1 MRMLEAAMV
10 AIAIGNIG
18 SFCPLLRC
26 NENRVCVGDGVS
38 VA

>member
-10 AIAIGNIG
+10 AIAIGNIV
-18 SFCPLLRC
+18 SLPPDRC
-26 NENRVCVGDGVS
+26 DANRVCAGAAVS